1 MRKIIA
7 KTVSVALVCAMAATV
22 ASCGETKKAG
32 KEIRK
37 ISEDSPWFD
46 ASITDVETGAEK
58 GRETGTWLYQQ
69 FVASDDQYYFIETS
83 GEYQLPPDNMIDV
96 KTLNYRD
103 YQFDYIAVVD
113 RNTKQTVNTIDLKKD
128 LTASE
133 PFTDNIFQTTAR

>member
-58 GRETGTWLYQQ
+58 GREIGTWLNQQ
-69 FVASDDQYYFIETS
+69 FVASDDQYYFIETR
-83 GEYQLPPDNMIDV
+83 GEYQIPPDDKINLII
-96 KTLNYRD
+96 L
-103 YQFDYIAVVD
+103 Q
-113 RNTKQTVNTIDLKKD
+113 L
-128 LTASE
+128 LTAI
-133 PFTDNIFQTTAR
+133 PGRR